1 MLYCG
6 DLCGRGKNQSV
17 LYRNPSVSAY
27 AEPAPFTQGSQ
38 NKIPQCYKICF
49 QKLAMISLSHRLRG
63 NGASNTNC
71 ESINLC

>member
-6 DLCGRGKNQSV
+6 DLCGRGKKSVGSVPQS
-17 LYRNPSVSAY
+17 LSLGY
-27 AEPAPFTQGSQ
+27 AEPAPFTQGSK

-71 ESINLC
+71 ESINMC